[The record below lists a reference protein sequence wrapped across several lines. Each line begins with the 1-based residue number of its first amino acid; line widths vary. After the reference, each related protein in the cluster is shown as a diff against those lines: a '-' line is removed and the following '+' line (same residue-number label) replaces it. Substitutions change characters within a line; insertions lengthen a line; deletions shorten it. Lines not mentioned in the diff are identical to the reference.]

1 MSGIRGEDFAGEPY
15 PSERK
20 PRTFSKSVQKS
31 AEIGG
36 YIGMASI
43 HGATLPTSIGIFM
56 GWSHK
61 MPPLSMVLFVWI
73 GLILFFI
80 RALVRFD
87 WLYLISNGIGL
98 IANSILLLLIVYG
111 S

>member
-1 MSGIRGEDFAGEPY
+1 MDI
-15 PSERK
+15 
-20 PRTFSKSVQKS
+20 TFSKRTERT

-36 YIGMASI
+36 YLGMAFI
-43 HGATLPTSIGIFM
+43 HGATLPTSIGILM
-56 GWSHK
+56 GWTDHK
-61 MPPLSMVLFVWI
+61 PPLSMVLFVWL

-98 IANSILLLLIVYG
+98 IANSVLLILIVYG
-111 S
+111 G

>member
-1 MSGIRGEDFAGEPY
+1 MIRQVE
-15 PSERK
+15 
-20 PRTFSKSVQKS
+20 FSKTTERN

-36 YIGMASI
+36 YLGMLAI
-43 HGATLPTSIGIFM
+43 HGATLPTSISVIL
-56 GWSHK
+56 GWSEHL
-61 MPPLSMVLFVWI
+61 PPLSMVLLVWI
-73 GLILFFI
+73 GLILFFV

-98 IANSILLLLIVYG
+98 IANSILLILIVY

>member
-1 MSGIRGEDFAGEPY
+1 MIRTVE
-15 PSERK
+15 
-20 PRTFSKSVQKS
+20 FSDKTAKR

-36 YIGMASI
+36 YLGMAAI
-43 HGATLPTSIGIFM
+43 HGATLPTSIGVIM
-56 GWSHK
+56 GWTQHL
-61 MPPLSMVLFVWI
+61 PPLSMVLLVWI

-98 IANSILLLLIVYG
+98 IANSILLILIVYG
-111 S
+111 

>member
-1 MSGIRGEDFAGEPY
+1 MT
-15 PSERK
+15 ERK
-20 PRTFSKSVQKS
+20 VTFTPRVERG

-36 YIGMASI
+36 YVGMIAI
-43 HGATLPTSIGIFM
+43 HAATLPTSIGVIM
-56 GWSHK
+56 GWTDHL
-61 MPPLSMVLFVWI
+61 PPLSMVLLVWI

-87 WLYLISNGIGL
+87 WLYLISNGIGF
-98 IANSILLLLIVYG
+98 IANSILLILIVFG

>member
-1 MSGIRGEDFAGEPY
+1 MSEHKITFTKAT
-15 PSERK
+15 ERN
-20 PRTFSKSVQKS
+20 

-36 YIGMASI
+36 YIGMGLI
-43 HGATLPTSIGIFM
+43 HAATLPTSVSVIM
-56 GWSHK
+56 GWSDNL
-61 MPPLSMVLFVWI
+61 PPLSMVLLVWL

-87 WLYLISNGIGL
+87 WLYLISNGVGFV
-98 IANSILLLLIVYG
+98 ANSILLILIVYG

>member
-1 MSGIRGEDFAGEPY
+1 MSGTRGDLPNEGY
-15 PSERK
+15 PAERAK
-20 PRTFSKSVQKS
+20 REFSAKTEKR

-43 HGATLPTSIGIFM
+43 HAATLPTSISVIM
-56 GWSHK
+56 GWSDK
-61 MPPLSMVLFVWI
+61 LPPLSMVLLVWV

-87 WLYLISNGIGL
+87 WLYLISNGIGF
-98 IANSILLLLIVYG
+98 IANSILLILIVYG
-111 S
+111 A

>member
-1 MSGIRGEDFAGEPY
+1 M
-15 PSERK
+15 PSDAMTETTERQ
-20 PRTFSKSVQKS
+20 RFIDREFSPTVRRN

-36 YIGMASI
+36 YAGMAAI
-43 HGATLPTSIGIFM
+43 HGATLPVSIGVIL
-56 GWSHK
+56 GLTDHL
-61 MPPLSMVLFVWI
+61 PPLSMVLLVWI

-98 IANSILLLLIVYG
+98 IANSVLLVLIAY

>member
-1 MSGIRGEDFAGEPY
+1 MDIQ
-15 PSERK
+15 
-20 PRTFSKSVQKS
+20 FSKTTERN

-36 YIGMASI
+36 YLGIVLI
-43 HGATLPTSIGIFM
+43 QGATLPTSISLIM
-56 GWSHK
+56 GWSDHL
-61 MPPLSMVLFVWI
+61 PPLSMVLLVWL

-98 IANSILLLLIVYG
+98 LANSLLLILIVYG
-111 S
+111 GNIV

>member
-1 MSGIRGEDFAGEPY
+1 MNVEFSD
-15 PSERK
+15 
-20 PRTFSKSVQKS
+20 RTKKG

-36 YIGMASI
+36 YTGMAAI
-43 HGATLPTSIGIFM
+43 HGATLPTSIGVIM
-56 GWSHK
+56 DWSTNL
-61 MPPLSMVLFVWI
+61 PPLSMVLLVWI

-98 IANSILLLLIVYG
+98 IANSVLLILIVYG
-111 S
+111 G

>member
-1 MSGIRGEDFAGEPY
+1 MDINFS
-15 PSERK
+15 
-20 PRTFSKSVQKS
+20 PRTQKS
-31 AEIGG
+31 AEVGG
-36 YIGMASI
+36 YLGMACI
-43 HGATLPTSIGIFM
+43 HGATLPTSIGILM
-56 GWSHK
+56 GWTHH

-98 IANSILLLLIVYG
+98 IANTLLLVLIVYG
-111 S
+111 G